1 MNSPSK
7 IGFLMPYSGI
17 YPYYAQHFMTGFSCA
32 ASELGIRASEFAFV
46 PAYIGQGGRKGVVEA
61 VQKLVFFDGVDVI
74 MGMLS
79 LKSIEDIRPMLE
91 NHHKFGLFFDM
102 GELVPPPNG
111 FGPFINTISL
121 AIWQTEYVLGK
132 WAVNTF
138 GSSGQMLMP
147 LYESG
152 FNLGTS
158 FFNGAVAAGSAK
170 LGSFVLPEA
179 YANSETLNL
188 EPFFEAIDK
197 DMPDFVHAIF
207 TGDLGNRF
215 LTQWKNS
222 KFYDTIPLITVEN
235 MAYPDKLEEVNHLGI
250 KFYSA
255 FSWSRRSEEKKNK
268 GFVTKFED
276 FSKQDAN
283 IFAMMGY
290 ESGIAIS
297 TMLPLLKKRQLV
309 EAANHLESRGVAGPR
324 GHIML
329 QKPISGPF
337 PIIDICK
344 INTGQNAHNHTII
357 AQDTALGYDISTVFH
372 ETESGWQNPYLSV

>member
-1 MNSPSK
+1 
-7 IGFLMPYSGI
+7 
-17 YPYYAQHFMTGFSCA
+17 
-32 ASELGIRASEFAFV
+32 
-46 PAYIGQGGRKGVVEA
+46 
-61 VQKLVFFDGVDVI
+61 
-74 MGMLS
+74 
-79 LKSIEDIRPMLE
+79 
-91 NHHKFGLFFDM
+91 
-102 GELVPPPNG
+102 
-111 FGPFINTISL
+111 
-121 AIWQTEYVLGK
+121 
-132 WAVNTF
+132 
-138 GSSGQMLMP
+138 
-147 LYESG
+147 
-152 FNLGTS
+152 
-158 FFNGAVAAGSAK
+158 
-170 LGSFVLPEA
+170 
-179 YANSETLNL
+179 
-188 EPFFEAIDK
+188 
-197 DMPDFVHAIF
+197 
-207 TGDLGNRF
+207 
-215 LTQWKNS
+215 
-222 KFYDTIPLITVEN
+222 